1 MLNLTFYNLKINWS
15 ASKNVFIPGCTWARE
30 MPSHTMI
37 IFSHNF
43 NFNGKYVNKSS
54 TLNYSVCNKENKKI
68 RHELTSLFLHYLKYI
83 DGNCYLSVDVYCLSI
98 LIYMAVGLRFIPV
111 CLSNQER
118 RSNTKAGAQAGCLPE
133 A

>member
-1 MLNLTFYNLKINWS
+1 
-15 ASKNVFIPGCTWARE
+15 